1 LFRELLSF
9 LNRKLILLD
18 MVEKVVHV
26 LVNTFVVV
34 PFMPWD
40 VASEKVLLDETA
52 GNLDLPKTD
61 ECACLKRSASF
72 DEVYIFTNQKASLFY
87 A

>member
-1 LFRELLSF
+1 
-9 LNRKLILLD
+9 

-40 VASEKVLLDETA
+40 VASEKTLLDET
-52 GNLDLPKTD
+52 GGIIDLPKTD
-61 ECACLKRSASF
+61 QCVCLKRSASF
-72 DEVYIFTNQKASLFY
+72 DEVLVFHNHCGVKNCF
-87 A
+87 